1 MIVIF
6 DNEEQK
12 NNFINNVCPAE
23 LGYIPNPICLESCK
37 ECLSQYVNMYVINQE
52 EQKELIIKTK
62 TEINIALQN
71 AIMELGYEPYNE
83 KTEKLYKTIESL

>member
-6 DNEEQK
+6 DNEKQK
-12 NNFINNVCPAE
+12 NNFINNLCPTK
-23 LGYIPNPICLESCK
+23 LGYMSNPVCLKSCE
-37 ECLSQYVNMYVINQE
+37 ECLNQYASMYVMNQE

-71 AIMELGYEPYNE
+71 TIMDLGYEPYNE